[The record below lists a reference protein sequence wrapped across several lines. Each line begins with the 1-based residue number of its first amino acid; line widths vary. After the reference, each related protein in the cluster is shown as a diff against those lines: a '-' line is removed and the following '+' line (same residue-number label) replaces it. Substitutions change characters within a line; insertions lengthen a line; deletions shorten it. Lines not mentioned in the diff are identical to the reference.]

1 MQWPHAEEPAAI
13 CVQQSG
19 IWFEEAEMR
28 RGTKILIQL
37 TLVAIVGTGL
47 LHAQQ
52 QGEDEDFAE
61 DSHLNTNLG
70 AVLSVPLNPLAQFTN
85 FAGGINIGAGYNF
98 NKNHA
103 FVGEFMWN
111 GIVPS
116 DAVIAPIRAALQV
129 PNLSGHAN
137 LFALTANYR
146 YELRGNKTG
155 IYFIGGAGI
164 YHRNASLSQE
174 VPDGTAAVC
183 VDGFRFFGITCASG
197 VVTNNVTLASSS
209 SSSYGFNGGIG
220 FTVKVG
226 EPRYRMYIEARYHYA
241 PNMNINTQIIPITIG
256 IRF

>member
-1 MQWPHAEEPAAI
+1 
-13 CVQQSG
+13 
-19 IWFEEAEMR
+19 MR
-28 RGTKILIQL
+28 WCAKVLIQL
-37 TLVAIVGTGL
+37 ILVAVILPGF
-47 LHAQQ
+47 LHAQ
-52 QGEDEDFAE
+52 EDEDFTE
-61 DSHLNTNLG
+61 DSKLNTNLG
-70 AVLSVPLNPLAQFTN
+70 VALSVPLNPLAQFTN
-85 FAGGINIGAGYNF
+85 FAGGVNVGAGYNF
-98 NKNHA
+98 NRRNA

-116 DAVIAPIRAALQV
+116 DAVIAPIRAALQA
-129 PNLSGHAN
+129 PNLDGHAN

-146 YELRGNKTG
+146 YELRGQKTG

-174 VPDGTAAVC
+174 VQGGTAVVC
-183 VDGFRFFGITCASG
+183 TPGFLFFGLACASG
-197 VVTNNVTLASSS
+197 VATNNVTLASSA
-209 SSSYGFNGGIG
+209 SSSYGVNGGIG

>member
-1 MQWPHAEEPAAI
+1 
-13 CVQQSG
+13 
-19 IWFEEAEMR
+19 MR
-28 RGTKILIQL
+28 HWAKILIQL
-37 TLVAIVGTGL
+37 TLVAIVATGL

-52 QGEDEDFAE
+52 QDEDQDFAE

-70 AVLSVPLNPLAQFTN
+70 ATLSVPLNPLAQFTN
-85 FAGGINIGAGYNF
+85 FAGGVNIGAGYNF

-183 VDGFRFFGITCASG
+183 TGGLQFFGLTC
-197 VVTNNVTLASSS
+197 
-209 SSSYGFNGGIG
+209 
-220 FTVKVG
+220 
-226 EPRYRMYIEARYHYA
+226 
-241 PNMNINTQIIPITIG
+241 
-256 IRF
+256 